1 MDEHFRWIAV
11 VSYRSRNGLIEVDHH
26 FEEISELD
34 PIIEHGPDWNTI
46 DSIMIRLNPHRT
58 AYLGDTVEEAE
69 RR

>member
-11 VSYRSRNGLIEVDHH
+11 VSYRSQNGLIEVDHH

-34 PIIEHGPDWNTI
+34 EIVERGPDWNTI
-46 DSIMIRLNPHRT
+46 DSITIRLNPRRT
-58 AYLGDTVEEAE
+58 AYPGDTVEEAE